1 VIIGRGLVAKA
12 FAGKWPQD
20 GATVIVAAGVSNSDE
35 REQAA
40 FDREKRLLDEVF
52 TYPQARRVVYFGSC
66 AVGNP
71 DEPRT
76 PYLRHKTWME
86 SRVLADERGRVF
98 RLPQVVG
105 EGGNPHTL
113 TNFLSQRIQSGEHFE
128 VWVRSERNLIDVED
142 VVTLVTHVLCHPE
155 QFPRM
160 MPLADA
166 QSTRMPD
173 IVHCMERALAKRGNY
188 SILERGA
195 AFPIDTTDC
204 LRAARACGIH
214 FGPGYLEQLVEKYY
228 GVAKRVRI

>member
-128 VWVRSERNLIDVED
+128 VWVRSERNLIDV
-142 VVTLVTHVLCHPE
+142 
-155 QFPRM
+155 
-160 MPLADA
+160 
-166 QSTRMPD
+166 
-173 IVHCMERALAKRGNY
+173 
-188 SILERGA
+188 
-195 AFPIDTTDC
+195 
-204 LRAARACGIH
+204 
-214 FGPGYLEQLVEKYY
+214 
-228 GVAKRVRI
+228 